1 MMKLHDE
8 ANLASAAVTIKPTV
22 NADLRWGAYLSMR
35 KDYRA
40 QHEWIVSGWPKRH
53 RFYGP
58 ANRVHPARLRPP
70 AQVQAPPIRATLR
83 DSAAARNRMR
93 FFPLAVPSSPLAE
106 IEHNPTPRVL
116 ALTGR

>member
-1 MMKLHDE
+1 MDE

-53 RFYGP
+53 R
-58 ANRVHPARLRPP
+58 ARIRPP
-70 AQVQAPPIRATLR
+70 AQVQAPPIPSYTL
-83 DSAAARNRMR
+83 
-93 FFPLAVPSSPLAE
+93 
-106 IEHNPTPRVL
+106 T
-116 ALTGR
+116 

>member
-1 MMKLHDE
+1 MDE

-58 ANRVHPARLRPP
+58 ANRVTLLEFDRPRKSKLHQSELHYVIARQFTTVTPGQRP
-70 AQVQAPPIRATLR
+70 R
-83 DSAAARNRMR
+83 
-93 FFPLAVPSSPLAE
+93 
-106 IEHNPTPRVL
+106 
-116 ALTGR
+116 